1 LLDPLVVCENELDYI
16 LDYNGRYCS
25 KNNYIGSDYQSKRH
39 VIWKFEEQMQ
49 VSGKFFGRF
58 GDAELPEMTHFLFE
72 NMFQV
77 VKMAEAIRKE
87 DEKLCQSEER
97 RA

>member
-1 LLDPLVVCENELDYI
+1 
-16 LDYNGRYCS
+16 
-25 KNNYIGSDYQSKRH
+25 
-39 VIWKFEEQMQ
+39 MQ

-87 DEKLCQSEER
+87 DEKLCQAEER